1 MMSSYEINH
10 DMKKK
15 KVKSERGDG
24 SQPETAEQPASQ
36 AEGKRRTQTV
46 NTKNG
51 PTPHGLL
58 RLGRSGHFMVHF
70 TVIGSPAH

>member
-1 MMSSYEINH
+1 MKSSYEINH

-15 KVKSERGDG
+15 KVKSKTGDW

-36 AEGKRRTQTV
+36 TEENRGLKAV
-46 NTKNG
+46 NTKGG

-58 RLGRSGHFMVHF
+58 RLGRSGYFMVHF
-70 TVIGSPAH
+70 TVIGSPTH